1 MTGIQINNFYFQ
13 ALRDLHNE
21 ILNVEQQN
29 NKRRISYAVLRGNPD
44 TVFRSAD
51 ETGDS
56 IAEHSDDESMTNAP
70 GSPDTPDVGNVSTLT
85 WHTLCNIAYVQN
97 FRVLLAQDGPLTLE
111 S

>member
-1 MTGIQINNFYFQ
+1 MVPYFTFLQ

-29 NKRRISYAVLRGNPD
+29 NKRRISFAVLRNPD
-44 TVFRSAD
+44 PISRLAD

-70 GSPDTPDVGNVSTLT
+70 DTPDVGNVSTS
-85 WHTLCNIAYVQN
+85 NI
-97 FRVLLAQDGPLTLE
+97 RGGLGRL
-111 S
+111 